1 MWVFGGEFSSPN
13 NSQFYHY
20 KDLWVLHLK
29 THTWEHIKAPGGPSP
44 RSGHRMIIYK
54 KNLFVFGGFHESHSN
69 FIYFNDCYM
78 FSLQDYKWTK
88 LNVTGSG
95 PTPRSA
101 CQLSISPAGILL
113 VGGYSKTRVKK
124 DIEKGTAHTD
134 MYSLTEESGKWK
146 WTKLKDS
153 GNKPWPRSNFA
164 VAQMNPTRLVLFGGV
179 TDEDEEES
187 IESIFFNSMFCLDLS
202 SHRWFPMELRK
213 PKAANE
219 EEGGDGDKAVFVLPC
234 PRMNAYCA
242 VKKNSLFLYGGVFE
256 DDDEKEITLNDLWSI
271 DLKKMDGWNQLHESD
286 DTGAD
291 WKDEESDNEDEDDE
305 DEDGQDGDEKM
316 TAECSS
322 NQSGEMEW
330 TDDIDNANHPALST
344 GDSLASYWFRTREH
358 WLETVCD
365 GDVEEDER
373 ADELNEKAQKLARA
387 WFERQQ
393 QKEE

>member
-1 MWVFGGEFSSPN
+1 
-13 NSQFYHY
+13 
-20 KDLWVLHLK
+20 
-29 THTWEHIKAPGGPSP
+29 
-44 RSGHRMIIYK
+44 
-54 KNLFVFGGFHESHSN
+54 
-69 FIYFNDCYM
+69 
-78 FSLQDYKWTK
+78 
-88 LNVTGSG
+88 
-95 PTPRSA
+95 
-101 CQLSISPAGILL
+101 
-113 VGGYSKTRVKK
+113 
-124 DIEKGTAHTD
+124 

-213 PKAANE
+213 PKVNDE
-219 EEGGDGDKAVFVLPC
+219 EGDGDKAVFVLPC

-242 VKKNSLFLYGGVFE
+242 VKKNSLYLYGGVFE

-291 WKDEESDNEDEDDE
+291 WKDEESDNEDDDDE
-305 DEDGQDGDEKM
+305 DGDDEEKM

-330 TDDIDNANHPALST
+330 TDDIDNNQDHPALST

-365 GDVEEDER
+365 EDVDEDER